1 VTGSFSPDFNEDRM
15 RLPYRSIGALVL
27 ALAALGAPPVDAQ
40 PARTHTYVIVHG
52 AWGGGWDWKTVDSM
66 LTARGNRVHRATLT
80 GLGERVHLA
89 TPATDL
95 STHVTDVENLI
106 RFENLRD
113 VVLVGHSYG
122 GMVITG
128 VADRVPDRIRR
139 LVYVDAFLPDSGESV
154 VTIVR
159 NPQAQRFVRALVD
172 SARNGLMPPGWVKPG
187 TPPPTDVP
195 QPVRTFTEPL
205 TLTNPAGR
213 RVPGTYILTVDM
225 GKAEAEDDFYPFAQ
239 RAKARGFTS
248 YVLRSDHVAERS
260 APKEL
265 TALLRRT
272 P

>member
-1 VTGSFSPDFNEDRM
+1 M
-15 RLPYRSIGALVL
+15 RVVVRSIGALAL
-27 ALAALGAPPVDAQ
+27 ALTALGAPPLGAQ
-40 PARTHTYVIVHG
+40 RATHTYVIVHG

-66 LTARGNRVHRATLT
+66 LTASGNRVYRATLT

-89 TPATDL
+89 TPTTDL
-95 STHVTDVENLI
+95 STHITDVENLI
-106 RFENLRD
+106 RYENLRD

-154 VTIVR
+154 LTMASDPR
-159 NPQAQRFVRALVD
+159 RQRFLRTLVD
-172 SARNGLMPPGWVKPG
+172 SAKNGRIVPSWVVAG
-187 TPPPTDVP
+187 TPPPSDVP

-213 RVPGTYILTVDM
+213 RVPGTYILTVDP
-225 GKAEAEDDFYPFAQ
+225 GKVESDDDFFPYAQ
-239 RAKARGFTS
+239 RARARGFT
-248 YVLRSDHVAERS
+248 YHVVRSDHVVERT
-260 APKEL
+260 APKAL
-265 TALLRRT
+265 TEVLRRT